1 MKKGYLLYHSFASK
15 LLPQSSPLRKGH
27 CNPSCAIYTLGHL
40 RTQKALLLP
49 SLHQAAVAMCVCIL
63 LHFRAV
69 FQTDLADG
77 RRLSPI
83 PKPNLL
89 KTSF

>member
-1 MKKGYLLYHSFASK
+1 MKKGYLLYHSSASK

-49 SLHQAAVAMCVCIL
+49 SLHQLWWPCVCIL
-63 LHFRAV
+63 LHFKAV